1 MKVRDLS
8 ASHGWQWVR
17 DAFKL
22 FARSPM
28 LWIALTVVLIVIW
41 MISGMIP
48 ILGQIAIGVLY
59 PVFMAGLMAGA
70 RKVDKDDE
78 LELAD
83 LFTAF
88 RENLK
93 PLATVGVIGLV
104 LQIMLL
110 GAMMLAGFKEPPMP
124 AAGQSP
130 DVAAMQSYLSE
141 IALPLLIGAALWVPI
156 AMALW
161 FVPPL
166 LMFNKHISA
175 VDAIKWS
182 FYACVA
188 NIIPFLVYGL
198 VMFGLSMLMPFTL
211 FLGVIVLIPVIF
223 ITMYTA
229 YKDIFDETGIEKIT
243 TGINPP
249 KNA

>member
-1 MKVRDLS
+1 MKVNDRS
-8 ASHGWQWVR
+8 AAHGWYWVR

-22 FARSPM
+22 FARSPA
-28 LWIALTVVLIVIW
+28 LWIALTIVLLIIW

-48 ILGQIAIGVLY
+48 ILGQIVIGVLY
-59 PVFMAGLMAGA
+59 PVFLAGLMAGA
-70 RKVDKDDE
+70 RKVEKDDE

-93 PLATVGVIGLV
+93 PLATVGIIGLV
-104 LQIMLL
+104 LQMVLLGVMLL
-110 GAMMLAGFKEPPMP
+110 AGLKEPPTP
-124 AAGQSP
+124 AAGQAP
-130 DVAAMQSYLSE
+130 DLAQLQNYLSE
-141 IALPLLIGAALWVPI
+141 MSLPLLVGAAVWIPL

-161 FVPPL
+161 FAPPL
-166 LMFNKHISA
+166 LMFNKQMSA

-188 NIIPFLVYGL
+188 NFIPFLIYGL
-198 VMFGLSMLMPFTL
+198 VLFGLSMLLPFTF
-211 FLGVIVLIPVIF
+211 FLGAIVLIPVIF

-229 YKDIFDETGIEKIT
+229 YKDIFDESEAAKM
-243 TGINPP
+243 INPP
-249 KNA
+249 ETV